1 MGCFGDTKTINGWLT
16 KVKSD
21 SAKARWLSSSNKRYF
36 TLNFETQTFY
46 YAHDE
51 TNKKIAN
58 PIDFYDI
65 MHAEQLPQ
73 VSEGRRS
80 LKLLNTS
87 QQMEYGFIVRTRDRE
102 IRLFAATWKEGRK
115 WVDALNAA
123 GSVGR
128 SQKGLVNGGVNGG
141 LKVENSHS
149 QASLSTN
156 EGSGSG
162 SSPPS
167 DDGSDGAGPWQPVA
181 TWDKPI
187 NGGYAR
193 APWKPTPHGAPPIWA
208 QVGQPHTGDVLPP
221 WAAGPEPGSKA
232 NENLELASGEDA
244 FAALDALASEL
255 GPVPEAYDLSPKKAG
270 KASKGIVRNARDIA
284 ALKNPELQVS
294 IPPAGPAA
302 LPSFGALPSVAP
314 LPSAPEPEKASAS
327 TPTKNNDDAQAPQQF
342 SSLLGSLPG
351 PQQFT
356 ISDSPQKDDDEHS
369 WDEPDAA
376 DKAAVADVIAY
387 EAEARGEGVG
397 EDNDPWDSE
406 TDEAGPKLRQRGP
419 TEGSAVDHNSWDSED
434 EENKRVVR
442 KRTKSGRKETAKED
456 VCMEDLDDLVG
467 EVLDGEKRVAV
478 HEKLSDFRCTQCDHA
493 IIRFAGFQWAPEVDY
508 LFVRNFHGKPEKLR
522 PKLKLS
528 TGDAAYCCQCSWK
541 TAPSSEAFKEVGAD
555 LRWRVIG

>member
-1 MGCFGDTKTINGWLT
+1 MGSHAQTIRGWLT

-21 SAKARWLSSSNKRYF
+21 SAKARWLSGSNKRYF

-46 YAHDE
+46 YGHDE

-80 LKLLNTS
+80 LKVLNTS

-102 IRLFAATWKEGRK
+102 IRLFSTSWKESRK

-123 GSVGR
+123 GSLGR
-128 SQKGLVNGGVNGG
+128 SQKGLTGG
-141 LKVENSHS
+141 LKVENSQS

-167 DDGSDGAGPWQPVA
+167 DDGSDGAGPWQPVS
-181 TWDKPI
+181 TWEKPI

-208 QVGQPHTGDVLPP
+208 QVGQPHTGDSLPP
-221 WAAGPEPGSKA
+221 WATGPEPGSKA
-232 NENLELASGEDA
+232 NENIEPSGEDA
-244 FAALDALASEL
+244 FAALDALANEL
-255 GPVPEAYDLSPKKAG
+255 GPVPEADVSPKKAR

-284 ALKNPELQVS
+284 ALKNPELQVAA
-294 IPPAGPAA
+294 PPTAPSA

-314 LPSAPEPEKASAS
+314 LTRESQELENAGAS
-327 TPTKNNDDAQAPQQF
+327 TPIKNREDLAQQF
-342 SSLLGSLPG
+342 SSMLGALPG
-351 PQQFT
+351 PQQFL
-356 ISDSPQKDDDEHS
+356 ISDSPQKFVISDSPQKEEDNHS

-376 DKAAVADVIAY
+376 DKAAVADVIAF
-387 EAEARGEGVG
+387 AEARGKGGV

-406 TDEAGPKLRQRGP
+406 PDEPGPKSKQRGP
-419 TEGSAVDHNSWDSED
+419 SEGLEVDHNSWDSED
-434 EENKRVVR
+434 EADTSVAKKRSKSVR
-442 KRTKSGRKETAKED
+442 KKNAQED
-456 VCMEDLDDLVG
+456 ASMQDLDDLVG
-467 EVLDGEKRVAV
+467 EVLDGAKRLPV
-478 HEKLSDFRCTQCDHA
+478 HENLSDFRCTQCDNA
-493 IIRFAGFQWAPEVDY
+493 VIRFPGCQWAPEVDY

-522 PKLKLS
+522 PRLKLS

-541 TAPSSEAFKEVGAD
+541 TSPSSEALKEVGAD
-555 LRWRVIG
+555 LRWRVIS